1 MLAFFVLILFFH
13 SIDYRITSARTSF
26 TSTTYNTKV
35 RVSAKMTDNNNPS
48 LIGGHAQ
55 YVKGAVEE
63 TIGNVTGS
71 QAWKD
76 SGAHDKQEAVEKM
89 RAANQGPSDSSLI
102 SGSMEKKMGNMVGC
116 EGMVHNGEEKEKR
129 Q

>member
-1 MLAFFVLILFFH
+1 M
-13 SIDYRITSARTSF
+13 S
-26 TSTTYNTKV
+26 
-35 RVSAKMTDNNNPS
+35 DNNNAS

-71 QAWKD
+71 QAWKE

-89 RAANQGPSDSSLI
+89 RAANQGPSDSSVI
-102 SGSMEKKMGNMVGC
+102 SGSTEKKIGSVIGC

>member
-1 MLAFFVLILFFH
+1 
-13 SIDYRITSARTSF
+13 
-26 TSTTYNTKV
+26 
-35 RVSAKMTDNNNPS
+35 MTDNNNAS

-63 TIGNVTGS
+63 TIGNITGS
-71 QAWKD
+71 EAWKD
-76 SGAHDKQEAVEKM
+76 SGVQDKQEAVEKM

-102 SGSMEKKMGNMVGC
+102 SGTTEKKIGNMVGC
-116 EGMVHNGEEKEKR
+116 EGMVHNGEEKEKN

>member
-1 MLAFFVLILFFH
+1 M
-13 SIDYRITSARTSF
+13 S
-26 TSTTYNTKV
+26 
-35 RVSAKMTDNNNPS
+35 DNNNAS

-55 YVKGAVEE
+55 YAKGAVEE
-63 TIGNVTGS
+63 TIGNITGS

-76 SGAHDKQEAVEKM
+76 SGVNDKQEAAEKM
-89 RAANQGPSDSSLI
+89 RAANQGPSDSSFV
-102 SGSMEKKMGNMVGC
+102 SGSTEKKIGNMVGC

>member
-1 MLAFFVLILFFH
+1 M
-13 SIDYRITSARTSF
+13 S
-26 TSTTYNTKV
+26 
-35 RVSAKMTDNNNPS
+35 DNNNAS

-55 YVKGAVEE
+55 YAKGAIEE
-63 TIGNVTGS
+63 TIGNITGS

-76 SGAHDKQEAVEKM
+76 SGAHDKQEATEKL

-102 SGSMEKKMGNMVGC
+102 SGSTEKKIGNAVGC
-116 EGMVHNGEEKEKR
+116 EGMAHNGAEREKR

>member
-1 MLAFFVLILFFH
+1 
-13 SIDYRITSARTSF
+13 
-26 TSTTYNTKV
+26 
-35 RVSAKMTDNNNPS
+35 MTDNNKS
-48 LIGGHAQ
+48 SILGGHAQ

-76 SGAHDKQEAVEKM
+76 SGAHDKQEAAEKL

-102 SGSMEKKMGNMVGC
+102 SGTTEKKIGNMVGC
-116 EGMVHNGEEKEKR
+116 QGMVHNGEEKERK